1 MVNVLFFSKAS
12 VDIIVYDWFMN
23 NKLKTLIMDAA
34 ITNKQHMGDQG
45 WRSSESAHLRRHQCV
60 PGFDSQTKSHMWVEF
75 VVGSLLCSERFFLRY
90 SGFTLSS
97 NWPTLNKFQF
107 QLGKVSAISAR
118 ALNSI
123 NTLSWKSRFNAAL
136 ILDEKHLFNQK

>member
-1 MVNVLFFSKAS
+1 MVNVLFFCKAS

-75 VVGSLLCSERFFLRY
+75 VVGSLLCSERFF
-90 SGFTLSS
+90 SGTPVLPSPQTDQHLTNSNSS
-97 NWPTLNKFQF
+97 LEKCP
-107 QLGKVSAISAR
+107 QL
-118 ALNSI
+118 ALG
-123 NTLSWKSRFNAAL
+123 R
-136 ILDEKHLFNQK
+136 